1 MICYII
7 TSVKLPMSMLF
18 FVMLVLV
25 IAMAAAAVAI
35 IKMTDMVMTP
45 FSQ

>member
-1 MICYII
+1 
-7 TSVKLPMSMLF
+7 MSMLF
-18 FVMLVLV
+18 FVMLVMV